1 MNKQQINGATPA
13 LGAAEQSP
21 DERSETGR
29 SAAAPKAAPPRAQN
43 PEVRPLAKRRRFTAQ
58 YKLEI
63 LAEADA
69 AAASGAIGAL
79 LRREGLYSSM
89 LANWR
94 KERAAGMEP
103 RTRGPKPRFDPS
115 AKEVQQL
122 RRENERLAER
132 LRKAEIIIDVQK
144 KVASLLGRT
153 LATPDP
159 EDLL

>member
-1 MNKQQINGATPA
+1 MNKQQINGATLA
-13 LGAAEQSP
+13 LGAAERSP

-29 SAAAPKAAPPRAQN
+29 SGAAPTAPPD

-58 YKLEI
+58 YKLKI

-69 AAASGAIGAL
+69 ATASGAIGAL

-94 KERAAGMEP
+94 KERATGMEP
-103 RTRGPKPRFDPS
+103 RTRAPQAATGSVPQGSPPTPPGQRTLDRTS
-115 AKEVQQL
+115 AQGRDHH
-122 RRENERLAER
+122 RRS
-132 LRKAEIIIDVQK
+132 K

-159 EDLL
+159 EDPL